1 MTDQSGD
8 STMVV
13 PTPTPVPAEQELS
26 AEEIVGFDPRATVE
40 ASLDVSDGADALGA
54 AASAAPVV
62 APPVPLEPAEPK
74 LVTATCPACGT
85 VGTVDYA
92 RRDATGFCAACD
104 FPLFWSKDRI
114 VSPSSDGPAP
124 GALRRLPGTAGRE
137 ALASLLCPQCDEPNP
152 ATGVLCVRCGA
163 VLRPVAPEPEPVLV
177 FEPEPE
183 PEPEPVPERAWWPF
197 VLAGTL
203 AVVALAVL
211 LIFLAN

>member
-1 MTDQSGD
+1 
-8 STMVV
+8 MVV
-13 PTPTPVPAEQELS
+13 PSPTPAPADQELS
-26 AEEIVGFDPRATVE
+26 AQEIVDFDARATVE
-40 ASLDVSDGADALGA
+40 AAASDEVPSTEAPSTEAATEA
-54 AASAAPVV
+54 AAATPAVPV
-62 APPVPLEPAEPK
+62 VPLEPAK

-114 VSPSSDGPAP
+114 LPMSADGPAP

-152 ATGVLCVRCGA
+152 ATGELCVRCGA
-163 VLRPVAPEPEPVLV
+163 VLRPVAVVEPEPVLV

-183 PEPEPVPERAWWPF
+183 PEAEPEPERSWWPF
-197 VLAGTL
+197 VVAGVL
-203 AVVALAVL
+203 AVVALAIL
-211 LIFLAN
+211 LIWVAN